1 MSLSHEFFLSTYF
14 FSFSQMSQ
22 KKRIKMRA
30 RNSIRVVIMPNTYV
44 TWLINEASLC
54 VDEN

>member
-14 FSFSQMSQ
+14 FFSQMSQ